1 MPRRIDLTTIDVP
14 PVFRWL
20 AEAGPIVEA
29 EMLRTFNCGVG
40 MVAVVAPETADSVT
54 EILATEGETVFRLGR
69 VEART
74 DTPIAFDGAL
84 DLRTG

>member
-1 MPRRIDLTTIDVP
+1 
-14 PVFRWL
+14 
-20 AEAGPIVEA
+20 
-29 EMLRTFNCGVG
+29 MLRTFNCGVG
-40 MVAVVAPETADSVT
+40 MVAIVAPEAADAVA

-74 DTPIAFDGAL
+74 DAPIVFDGAL